1 MRDPVRR
8 IFLLAFIQLVM
19 LAGCG
24 GGSGDLSASSSS
36 SSSSATGSNV
46 VSMTMDTG
54 PTGAT
59 GNFNIP
65 YVNVTICAPGSTTNC
80 QTIDHV
86 EVDTGSY
93 GVRIISSILNSTLLN
108 ALTQETVSNSGT
120 ATPLVECT
128 MFGDGYSWGSMRIAD
143 VELGGEKAASQPVQV
158 IGDQDS
164 LNNVPSVCSN
174 TGPQE
179 DTLAQFGAKGIIGV
193 GPFVQ
198 DCGTACVDSTQYGFY
213 WACPANAT
221 GSTACT
227 ETQVTLNQQAANPVY
242 SFTTDNN
249 GVILELPSIADSGS
263 ASPTGSLVFGIG
275 TQSNNGLGSATVLT
289 TNDSGFI
296 SVNFNGSTFS
306 ESFIDSGSNL
316 LYFTDTNNGTPTG
329 TSNIN
334 TCTINGQTPS
344 QSNPSFFCP
353 SSELSLSAT
362 NEGQNNATSTVSFN
376 VANAQTQFNNDN
388 GNYTAFDN
396 VAAPNATADEFD
408 FGLPFFYGKKVFTAI
423 QGMNTSGGQGPYFA
437 Y

>member
-24 GGSGDLSASSSS
+24 GGTSDLSASSSS
-36 SSSSATGSNV
+36 SSSSSPTGSNV
-46 VSMTMDTG
+46 VSMTVDTG
-54 PTGAT
+54 PTGGT
-59 GNFNIP
+59 GNFNVP
-65 YVNVTICAPGSTTNC
+65 YVNVTLCAPGSTTNC

-86 EVDTGSY
+86 EVDTASY
-93 GVRIISSILNSTLLN
+93 GVRIISSVLNSTLLN
-108 ALTQETVSNSGT
+108 ALTQETASN
-120 ATPLVECT
+120 TPLVECT
-128 MFGDGYSWGSMRIAD
+128 VFGDGYSWGSMRIAD
-143 VELGGEKAASQPVQV
+143 VEIGGEKAASQPVQV

-164 LNNVPSVCSN
+164 LNNVPSVCSS

-179 DTLAQFGAKGIIGV
+179 DTVAEFGANGIIGV

-198 DCGTACVDSTQYGFY
+198 DCGSVCVDTNTYAQYGFY
-213 WACPANAT
+213 WTCPANAT
-221 GSTACT
+221 GSNACQQT
-227 ETQVTLNQQAANPVY
+227 PVALNQQAANPVY

-249 GVILELPSIADSGS
+249 GVILELPSIADSG
-263 ASPTGSLVFGIG
+263 AINPTGSLVFGIG

-296 SVNFNGSTFS
+296 SVAFNGSTFS
-306 ESFIDSGSNL
+306 EGFIDSGSNL
-316 LYFTDTNNGTPTG
+316 FFFTDTNNGTPTG
-329 TSNIN
+329 VSNIA
-334 TCTINGQTPS
+334 TCTIDNQ
-344 QSNPSFFCP
+344 SFFCP

-362 NEGQNNATSTVSFN
+362 NEGQNNVTSIVSFN
-376 VANAQTQFNNDN
+376 VANANTQFSNDN

-408 FGLPFFYGKKVFTAI
+408 FGLPFFYGRNVYTAI
-423 QGMNTSGGQGPYFA
+423 AGMNTPGGQGPYFA